1 MLERTS
7 PRRLLPLTKDLC
19 GLHAQ
24 VMSSAELTAWAR
36 IDGLGKDAISKQ
48 LWDKRGLVK
57 SWTLR
62 GTLHL
67 MPASEYDLWIGAL
80 ANYKHYQRAAWLKF
94 FGVTAKEL
102 DKVLD
107 AVGAV
112 LGEEPIT
119 REELARAVEKK
130 VRSKTLGETLR
141 SGWGSLLKPASFQ
154 GKLCYGPSRG
164 QNVTFIGP
172 EAWLGRKLEVP
183 DPEEAL
189 REVSRRFALLNGP
202 VAREELA
209 RWWSGFS
216 PAQAGRILQ
225 SLDDLVAVDVEGQLR
240 YLAAKEVEAALAADA
255 RKEVHLLPAFDQ
267 WVVMSPRDPAVLD
280 PKKKDRV
287 FRKAAWLS
295 PVLLVDGR
303 IEGVWW
309 WEKKGKRLSVRFE
322 PFSKQPAWVKRSA
335 EAEVQRLAAFVGL
348 DADVEWRS
356 GSR

>member
-1 MLERTS
+1 MLERTT
-7 PRRLLPLTKDLC
+7 PRRLLPLTKELC

-36 IDGLGKDAISKQ
+36 IDGLTRTAVSKQ
-48 LWDKRGLVK
+48 LWEKRGLVK

-80 ANYKHYQRAAWLKF
+80 ANYKHYQRASWLKY
-94 FGVTAKEL
+94 FGVTAQEL

-107 AVGAV
+107 AVGDV
-112 LGEEPIT
+112 LGDEPIT
-119 REELARAVEKK
+119 REELARCVEKK
-130 VRSKTLGETLR
+130 TRSKTMGETLR

-164 QNVTFIGP
+164 QNVTFMSP
-172 EAWLGRKLEVP
+172 EAWLGRTLNVP

-189 REVSRRFALLNGP
+189 TAVCRKFALLNGP

-216 PAQAGRILQ
+216 AAQAGRILQ
-225 SLDDLVAVDVEGQLR
+225 SLDDFVAVDVEGQIR
-240 YLAAKEVEAALAADA
+240 YLAAKEVDQALTTDA
-255 RKEVHLLPAFDQ
+255 RKEVNLLSAFDQ
-267 WVVMSPRDPAVLD
+267 YVVMSPRDAAVLD
-280 PKKKDRV
+280 PKMKDKV

-295 PVLLVDGR
+295 PVLLVGGR

-309 WEKKGKRLSVRFE
+309 WEKKGTRLSIRFE
-322 PFSKQPAWVKRSA
+322 PFSKQPAWVKKAA
-335 EAEVQRLAAFVGL
+335 EAEATRLATFIEGEL
-348 DADVEWRS
+348 ETIWP
-356 GSR
+356 

>member
-1 MLERTS
+1 M
-7 PRRLLPLTKDLC
+7 C

-36 IDGLGKDAISKQ
+36 IDGLGKDAVSKQ
-48 LWDKRGLVK
+48 LWNKRGLVK

-80 ANYKHYQRAAWLKF
+80 ANYKHYHRVAWLKF

-107 AVGAV
+107 AVGDV

-119 REELARAVEKK
+119 REELATAVEKK
-130 VRSKTLGETLR
+130 VRSKKLGETLR

-154 GKLCYGPSRG
+154 GKLCYGPSQG

-172 EAWLGRKLEVP
+172 EAWLGRKLDIP
-183 DPEEAL
+183 DPEDAL
-189 REVSRRFALLNGP
+189 QEVARKFALLNGP
-202 VAREELA
+202 VSREELS
-209 RWWSGFS
+209 RWWYGVS
-216 PAQAGRILQ
+216 PAQAGKLLE
-225 SLDDLVAVDVEGQLR
+225 SLPGFVPVDVEGQTR
-240 YLAAKEVEAALAADA
+240 YLAAKDVDGALKADA

-267 WVVMSPRDPAVLD
+267 YVVMSPRDPAVLD
-280 PKKKDRV
+280 PKMKARV
-287 FRKAAWLS
+287 FRKSAWLS
-295 PVLLVDGR
+295 PVMLVDGR

-309 WEKKGKRLSVRFE
+309 WEKKGKNLSLRFE
-322 PFSKQPAWVKRSA
+322 PFSKQPAWVKKA
-335 EAEVQRLAAFVGL
+335 AGVEAKRLAAFIGGDL
-348 DADVEWRS
+348 EIAW
-356 GSR
+356 

>member
-1 MLERTS
+1 MTRV
-7 PRRLLPLTKDLC
+7 LC

-36 IDGLGKDAISKQ
+36 LDRLGKDAVSKQ
-48 LWDKRGLVK
+48 LWNKRGLVK

-80 ANYKHYQRAAWLKF
+80 ANYRHYHRASWLKF
-94 FGVTAKEL
+94 FGVTEKEL
-102 DKVLD
+102 QRVLD
-107 AVGAV
+107 AVGDV
-112 LGEEPIT
+112 LGDEPIT

-130 VRSKTLGETLR
+130 VRSKALGETLR

-154 GKLCYGPSRG
+154 GKLCYGPSQG

-183 DPEEAL
+183 DPEDAL
-189 REVSRRFALLNGP
+189 REVSRKFALLNGP
-202 VAREELA
+202 VSREELA
-209 RWWSGFS
+209 RWWYGFS
-216 PAQAGRILQ
+216 AAQAGKM
-225 SLDDLVAVDVEGQLR
+225 LDSIPDLVPVDVEGQRR
-240 YLAAKEVEAALAADA
+240 YLAAKEVDAAFKADA
-255 RKEVHLLPAFDQ
+255 RNEVHLLPAFDQ
-267 WVVMSPRDPAVLD
+267 YVVMSPRDPAVLD
-280 PKKKDRV
+280 PKMKAKV

-309 WEKKGKRLSVRFE
+309 WERKGNRLAVRFE
-322 PFSKQPAWVKRSA
+322 PFSKQPLRVKKA
-335 EAEVQRLAAFVGL
+335 AGMEAERLATFLGGDLEVA
-348 DADVEWRS
+348 WP
-356 GSR
+356 